1 MSFVFLRLI
10 VVSRRHIQYSCSR
23 KCAINSFIHR
33 VDLNPLPFDEMKIEM
48 SHNKDAIHLL
58 ILIFVEMNVECFQN
72 RLSVLGGL
80 FVARVLVLILFST
93 IQLPASPFNTVCLH
107 SLCRVH
113 IGICRRRMRK
123 TFLQWMGIEN
133 VAENFLFVVGPF
145 NNA

>member
-33 VDLNPLPFDEMKIEM
+33 VDLNPLPFDEMKIE
-48 SHNKDAIHLL
+48 IYLL

-93 IQLPASPFNTVCLH
+93 IQLPASPLNTVCLH